1 MAASVGLYADTVQGR
16 INDVLDSFEE
26 VNLFDRGEYI
36 HFDWGLYIAI
46 IAVVL
51 GAATT
56 TLGLVAACVSARSK
70 PRPTNQPSAPEMN
83 FGNAEKY

>member
-56 TLGLVAACVSARSK
+56 TLGLVAACVSARTKSEQ
-70 PRPTNQPSAPEMN
+70 TNQPSDPDPH
-83 FGNAEKY
+83 FGSTEKY